1 MAAESKSCSVCSTEF
16 EPCFRYQIEER
27 PEADGGAR
35 YFCTQ
40 RCLEASHSEQAG
52 GTVKCDACAS
62 SFRVELA
69 SQVLFTGG
77 RRHYA
82 CSAECRARVQ
92 GGVRAVRL
100 GQLLDPRYLP
110 DDTMLTPRAPAAE
123 TTPTPPPASAV
134 RASSPAA
141 MASRAS
147 TPKVLAIFNQKGG
160 TAKTTTSVHVA
171 AGLARNGKKVL
182 LVDTDGQGNVA

>member
-1 MAAESKSCSVCSTEF
+1 MAQEPKRCSVCSTDF
-16 EPCFRYQIEER
+16 EPCFRYQMEER
-27 PEADGGAR
+27 SEAEGGAR
-35 YFCTQ
+35 FFCSQ
-40 RCLEASHSEQAG
+40 RCLEASHSGAAG
-52 GTVKCDACAS
+52 GAVKCDACAS
-62 SFRVELA
+62 AFRVELA

-82 CSAECRARVQ
+82 CSPECRARVQ

-110 DDTMLTPRAPAAE
+110 DDSLLTPRAPAASE

-134 RASSPAA
+134 RASSPFAA
-141 MASRAS
+141 PAAGPKA
-147 TPKVLAIFNQKGG
+147 PKVLAVFNQKGG

-171 AGLARNGKKVL
+171 AGLARAGKKV
-182 LVDTDGQGNVA
+182 